1 MKYVLCTAALLL
13 APGLAWADEA
23 PSNTPEKTSE
33 KTSAEAPTQ
42 SHPPKGKKTIVL
54 TGEDE
59 DLTADVAAEL
69 RAAGFEVIVI
79 PPGGGLEVAEDDAP
93 TVVAVRQEGDLVVV
107 QATVVDQVVGAEVAP
122 TGEDGMSGR
131 DAAALRAAETIRH
144 LVNAQSPAKTP
155 DAVPAEATQPEPEP
169 EKVIKV
175 PSVAITVED
184 DLGADAVRPGREV
197 PVFRLG
203 AHGGVAALG
212 FQNTYGERAFAPSWA
227 VGLNLVGD
235 VAPNADLRGQLTFMR
250 NFDDRNYGQGDV
262 WAARANLLAEWQ
274 AFGSDA
280 KFTPVLGGGLY
291 GEVMRNEDHYEEW
304 YDWSDDFYD
313 PDTGDY
319 SGPVQGYAYIQED
332 RLMFNSGLT
341 ASAGL
346 TAGRGF
352 RFRLD
357 AQASLQL
364 LSLGGHDTFY
374 VVPSAMI
381 TAGLDWD
388 VVTTTPEPNQVARR

>member
-1 MKYVLCTAALLL
+1 MKYALCTVALVLV
-13 APGLAWADEA
+13 PRLAWADDAPAQEARAETPDEA
-23 PSNTPEKTSE
+23 PP
-33 KTSAEAPTQ
+33 A
-42 SHPPKGKKTIVL
+42 KGKKTIVL

-69 RAAGFEVIVI
+69 RAAGFEVVVI
-79 PPGGGLEVAEDDAP
+79 PPGGGIEVSEDDAP
-93 TVVAVRQEGDLVVV
+93 TVVAVRQEGALVVV
-107 QATVVDQVVGAEVAP
+107 QATMVDQVVDAEVAHG
-122 TGEDGMSGR
+122 GEDGMSGR

-144 LVNAQSPAKTP
+144 LVNAQSRSKTP
-155 DAVPAEATQPEPEP
+155 DAVPDDEPETEPEP
-169 EKVIKV
+169 AKVIQV

-184 DLGADAVRPGREV
+184 DLAADTVNPSREV

-212 FQNTYGERAFAPSWA
+212 YQNTYGERAFAPSWA
-227 VGLNLVGD
+227 AGLSLVGD

-250 NFDDRNYGQGDV
+250 NFDDRHYGEGDV
-262 WAARANLLAEWQ
+262 WSARATFIAEWQ

-291 GEVMRNEDHYEEW
+291 GEVMRNDDHHEAW
-304 YDWSDDFYD
+304 YDWSDEFYD
-313 PDTGDY
+313 PETGDY
-319 SGPVQGYAYIQED
+319 WGPVQDVAYIQEE

-388 VVTTTPEPNQVARR
+388 VVTTTPEPKQVAGR